1 MSETEHMREVLMQLA
16 GERRE
21 GGTFCPSEAAR
32 RLSADWRPLMPRVR
46 EVAAELMEEGK
57 LICTQHGEPA
67 HPRTTRG
74 AIRLARAGV
83 IEGHG
88 SSHLANEADHTREHG
103 GSLGVLLE
111 PAQSRKDHAAGNGI

>member
-1 MSETEHMREVLMQLA
+1 MSETEQMREVLMQLA
-16 GERRE
+16 EERRE

-46 EVAAELMEEGK
+46 EMAAELMEEGK
-57 LICTQHGEPA
+57 LICTQRGEPA

-88 SSHLANEADHTREHG
+88 SSYLANEADHTREHG

-111 PAQSRKDHAAGNGI
+111 PAQSGKDHTPGAGL